1 MRGAGLGGP
10 AWAQALT
17 AVACPSRQVF
27 GVLES
32 PELSRASS
40 AAFRPVIR
48 GDREELGDGMAH
60 RMALLQEFASRP
72 AGVTPQVELQV
83 WG

>member
-1 MRGAGLGGP
+1 MKVGEEWMTVWKGSGVCQEHRSAP
-10 AWAQALT
+10 TQAPT
-17 AVACPSRQVF
+17 
-27 GVLES
+27 
-32 PELSRASS
+32 
-40 AAFRPVIR
+40 R